1 MTDEAY
7 TNVRQNL
14 TARARDLTNAAWKE
28 ATTWDAFKW
37 TLVGLLAANFLL
49 VALLYGDIRS
59 EIADLKEDRGA
70 SDLANVR
77 AEIGNQI
84 TDMKAGITQAMS
96 DMQSGFRDDVA
107 KISAKLDKLSLKPSV
122 QQAPKPAAK
131 PRRQ

>member
-7 TNVRQNL
+7 TSVRQNL

-37 TLVGLLAANFLL
+37 TLVALLAANFLL
-49 VALLYGDIRS
+49 VALLYGGIKS

-70 SDLANVR
+70 SDMANVR
-77 AEIGNQI
+77 AEIGKQM
-84 TDMKAGITQAMS
+84 TDMKVGLTQAMS

>member
-37 TLVGLLAANFLL
+37 TLIALLAANFLL
-49 VALLYGDIRS
+49 VALLYGGIRS

-70 SDLANVR
+70 LIWRPSRRDRQADDGYEGRAHASHVR
-77 AEIGNQI
+77 HAVG
-84 TDMKAGITQAMS
+84 
-96 DMQSGFRDDVA
+96 
-107 KISAKLDKLSLKPSV
+107 LS
-122 QQAPKPAAK
+122 
-131 PRRQ
+131 

>member
-7 TNVRQNL
+7 TSVRQNL

-37 TLVGLLAANFLL
+37 TLIALLCANFLL
-49 VALLYGDIRS
+49 IALLYGGIKS

-70 SDLANVR
+70 ADLASVS
-77 AEIGNQI
+77 AELGKQM
-84 TDMKAGITQAMS
+84 TDMKAGLTQAMS
-96 DMQSGFRDDVA
+96 DMQSGLREDVA
-107 KISAKLDKLSLKPSV
+107 KISAKLDKQPPKPSV